1 LTQSLKD
8 QKSSKTP
15 MIADNCEPL
24 PPLARGAFDPS
35 SNQPLPAFVN
45 SPCEHV
51 PPDNDLSNG
60 GQSVMLAGMSETVK
74 FMHRGAGT
82 ITPALLKSVHKKLP
96 FLKLKFTEL
105 DNPAF
110 PHLPDQLEFLA
121 DVVED
126 FAEGVEEDLPYATA
140 AAAVFALLYAHRQ
153 FDLIPDAAAGVGLAD
168 DSAVVRAVLVE
179 HEKVLAAYAE
189 RHKMKWDAITV
200 KP

>member
-1 LTQSLKD
+1 
-8 QKSSKTP
+8 
-15 MIADNCEPL
+15 
-24 PPLARGAFDPS
+24 
-35 SNQPLPAFVN
+35 
-45 SPCEHV
+45 
-51 PPDNDLSNG
+51 
-60 GQSVMLAGMSETVK
+60 MLAGMSETVK

-126 FAEGVEEDLPYATA
+126 FAEGVEEDLPYSTVVAAT
-140 AAAVFALLYAHRQ
+140 FALIYADRQ
-153 FDLIPDAAAGVGLAD
+153 VEMIPDALPAPGFAD
-168 DSAVVRAVLVE
+168 DSAVVRSVLIA
-179 HEKVLAAYAE
+179 HEKVLAAYAG
-189 RHKMKWDAITV
+189 RHQMNWEAVSI